1 MNIYDPK
8 TKGEVSYVY
17 CCVFDKQK
25 FALVQTDTDHLEE
38 SARERQI
45 NPKKCSI
52 IKVDPEKLR

>member
-1 MNIYDPK
+1 
-8 TKGEVSYVY
+8 VY